1 LCETCNK
8 VVKKADTTV
17 TIDAMVNAQLSPKDL
32 VYMVDVPKDLVYMVV
47 AEDMC
52 STLDAFKTDMNS
64 SLARQVRLIV
74 QQIGSEAQG
83 KHVDEFTPAPSTAA
97 AANLRNMGTM
107 VNFN

>member
-32 VYMVDVPKDLVYMVV
+32 VYMVV

-52 STLDAFKTDMNS
+52 STLNAFKTDMNS

-74 QQIGSEAQG
+74 QQISSEVEG
-83 KHVDEFTPAPSTAA
+83 KHVDEFTPAPSTQHPARP
-97 AANLRNMGTM
+97 LPLT
-107 VNFN
+107 